1 MSGLQALR
9 RHTLPSLL
17 SAGVCLLL
25 VACTSKDDW
34 QDIGDCP
41 VPLTNA
47 EIKQRC
53 NAAFNRCLETRIQG
67 IESETWGHSLC
78 PICMD
83 VCLQQK
89 WLGALRGRGAESR
102 DGLLGLVKLG
112 ILQGLA
118 GAKKER

>member
-1 MSGLQALR
+1 MSDLQALR
-9 RHTLPSLL
+9 HHPLRSLL

-25 VACTSKDDW
+25 VACPSKDDW

-41 VPLTNA
+41 VPSSNE

-78 PICMD
+78 PIYRDMCM
-83 VCLQQK
+83 QQK
-89 WLGALRGRGAESR
+89 GVWPDKLWDGRPC
-102 DGLLGLVKLG
+102 
-112 ILQGLA
+112 Q
-118 GAKKER
+118 